1 MGGCLCKGNQ
11 VIFSHAHLLEAI
23 TQAVEEDDLSAI
35 RDIYEKVGKTQGPP
49 YVIPA
54 FSFDE
59 TVVVIHGVGLNPLA
73 LCIRVG
79 HLDIAKYLIEVA
91 HCSIRLVYAIYKTIG
106 KTPAH
111 ILCEYGHVALLAY
124 FLPLHLDYMATQAA
138 SHSSLPD
145 DYEELSVFQE
155 GKQSRPNPISSLS
168 TNTQTPI
175 HRACEFSHLE
185 IVKLVW
191 RYMKEYPSPC
201 RDFDVHAIDER
212 TGENCALI
220 AARVGDLPMME
231 FLFVECGADFTIKT
245 KRKESALQ
253 LAVLSKKQ
261 HNSDKEFECIK
272 FLLEKVK
279 LDVVYEYEETLL
291 LCDNSMVQE
300 YIEDMLVAHGVSTC
314 KEVIEEANSI
324 KRSHPTHYSKTFV
337 ELEERA
343 KAAGPDFEMKQL
355 FREELAGSSAISA
368 ISHQSLTPFSGLSRG
383 QTPDL
388 GIKA

>member
-1 MGGCLCKGNQ
+1 M
-11 VIFSHAHLLEAI
+11 IFSHTHLLQAL
-23 TQAVEEDDLSAI
+23 TQAIEEDDLSAV
-35 RDIYEKVGKTQGPP
+35 RDIYETLGKAQGPP
-49 YVIPA
+49 YTIPA
-54 FSFDE
+54 FSFDD
-59 TVVVIHGVGLNPLA
+59 TVAIIHGVELNPLA

-79 HLDIAKYLIEVA
+79 HLDVARYLIEVA
-91 HCSIRLVYAIYKTIG
+91 HCNVRIVYALYKGIG

-111 ILCEYGHVALLAY
+111 ILCEYGHLQLLTY
-124 FLPLHLDYMATQAA
+124 FLPLHLDYVANQGA
-138 SHSSLPD
+138 SHSSIPD

-155 GKQSRPNPISSLS
+155 GKQYRPNPISSIF

-175 HRACEFSHLE
+175 QRACEFSHLDL
-185 IVKLVW
+185 VKFVW
-191 RYMKEYPSPC
+191 RYMKDRPVC
-201 RDFDVHAIDER
+201 HDFDIHAIDDR
-212 TGENCALI
+212 SGENCALI

-231 FLFVECGADFTIKT
+231 FLFFDCAADFTVKT

-261 HNSDKEFECIK
+261 HNAEKDFECVK

-300 YIEDMLVAHGVSTC
+300 YIEDVLQENGVSTC
-314 KEVIEEANSI
+314 KEIIEDTNRI
-324 KRSHPTHYSKTFV
+324 KRSHPQRLSRTFV

-343 KAAGPDFEMKQL
+343 RAAGPEFDMKQL
-355 FREELAGSSAISA
+355 FPEDLAVSSAVSPIP
-368 ISHQSLTPFSGLSRG
+368 QLSLTPFSVLSRG

-388 GIKA
+388 GVNVSN